1 MLTAVLSILPA
12 VILSR
17 RAMRRRTSGSS
28 PLSDRHVRMDVGRR
42 KPVIHA
48 LFGAIG
54 SVSAGLP
61 PPTGRAHSRLVHAP
75 GWPIP
80 SRVSGPSGAPFAAGA
95 VPHAGVGGGD
105 YALYREKA
113 GRGRRHHLRRSAASG
128 AGHGHGA
135 RVR

>member
-42 KPVIHA
+42 KLVIHA

-61 PPTGRAHSRLVHAP
+61 PPAGRAHSRLVHAP
-75 GWPIP
+75 GWQIP
-80 SRVSGPSGAPFAAGA
+80 SPVSPPPRPPPPSCPSPPMESSGALPRLSAQFA
-95 VPHAGVGGGD
+95 PIWVGSFPSSVF
-105 YALYREKA
+105 AER
-113 GRGRRHHLRRSAASG
+113 HLRLPAT
-128 AGHGHGA
+128 
-135 RVR
+135 